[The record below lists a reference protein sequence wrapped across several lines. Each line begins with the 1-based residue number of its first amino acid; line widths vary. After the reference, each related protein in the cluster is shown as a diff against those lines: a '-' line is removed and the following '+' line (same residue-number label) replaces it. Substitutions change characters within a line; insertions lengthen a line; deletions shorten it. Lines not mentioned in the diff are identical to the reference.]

1 MILQGHEIEFIED
14 GHIYLCDG
22 VIVPS
27 VTQILKM
34 KFGNKYNRVSEATLN
49 AAAEKGTAVHKAIED
64 YCKDGTESEL
74 EELRN
79 FKFLKKKYD
88 FEVIANEVPILLY
101 DEYNDKPICAG
112 RFDLQISKDGKMGL
126 ADIKRTATLDKEYLG
141 YQLNIYRL
149 AFMQCYGGSI
159 DFLAGIHLREK
170 TRKYVDIPINED
182 LTYMYLNE
190 WRVQNDSRRTESD
203 IEGLF
208 R

>member
-101 DEYNDKPICAG
+101 DESSNKPICCG
-112 RFDLQISKDGKMGL
+112 RLDLQISKDGKMGL

-149 AFMQCYGGSI
+149 AFIQCYGGSI

-182 LTYMYLNE
+182 LIYMYLNE
-190 WRVQNDSRRTESD
+190 WRVRNDSRRTESD

>member
-1 MILQGHEIEFIED
+1 MIIQGHEVEFIED

-34 KFGNKYNRVSEATLN
+34 RFGDKYSRVNEATLT

-64 YCKDGTESEL
+64 YCKDGTESDL

-88 FEVIANEVPILLY
+88 FEVIDNEVPILLL
-101 DEYNDKPICAG
+101 NNKNHKPICAG
-112 RFDLQISKDGKMGL
+112 RFDLQISKNGMMGL
-126 ADIKRTATLDKEYLG
+126 ADIKRTSTLDKEYLG
-141 YQLNIYRL
+141 FQLNIYRL
-149 AFMQCYGGSI
+149 AFNQCYGGSI

-170 TRKYVDIPINED
+170 TRKFVEIPINED
-182 LTYMYLNE
+182 LTYKLLDE
-190 WRVQNDSRRTESD
+190 WGGYYDRRRTESD

>member
-34 KFGNKYNRVSEATLN
+34 KFGNKYNRVSESTLN

-182 LTYMYLNE
+182 LIYMYLNE

>member
-49 AAAEKGTAVHKAIED
+49 SAAEKGTAVHKAIED

-101 DEYNDKPICAG
+101 DESSNKPICCG
-112 RFDLQISKDGKMGL
+112 RLDLQISKDGKMGL

-149 AFMQCYGGSI
+149 AFIQCYGGSI

-182 LTYMYLNE
+182 LIYMYLNE
-190 WRVQNDSRRTESD
+190 WRVRNDSRRTESD

>member
-170 TRKYVDIPINED
+170 TRKYVDIPINEY
-182 LTYMYLNE
+182 LIYMYLNE